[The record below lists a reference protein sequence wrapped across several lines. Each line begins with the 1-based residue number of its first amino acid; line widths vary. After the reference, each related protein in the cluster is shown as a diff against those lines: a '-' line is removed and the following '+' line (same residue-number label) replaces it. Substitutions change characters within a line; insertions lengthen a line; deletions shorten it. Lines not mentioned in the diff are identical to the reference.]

1 MTENREFIK
10 DKLKIISSYLITAI
24 WGILLA
30 LFIITHIVCLAT
42 IVGTSMLPT
51 LDSGDI
57 VILNKLPQEYNR
69 FDIIVIDVAD
79 ELIVKRV
86 IGTPGDTV
94 HIRNGRVYINEE
106 ELEDVINEHIEFSG
120 LATSRVRL
128 GEGEYF
134 VLGDNRSNSKDSR
147 YPEIGTIKE
156 AQIIGQVVFSVI
168 PFRTIK

>member
-1 MTENREFIK
+1 M
-10 DKLKIISSYLITAI
+10 
-24 WGILLA
+24 
-30 LFIITHIVCLAT
+30 
-42 IVGTSMLPT
+42 
-51 LDSGDI
+51 
-57 VILNKLPQEYNR
+57 PQEYNR

-134 VLGDNRSNSKDSR
+134 VLGDNRSDSKDSR
-147 YPEIGTIKE
+147 YLEIETIKE